1 MSTQLKKSNDVD
13 RNKIPTSGRV
23 INKKRNVEKK
33 IKSSC
38 DEALKK
44 EQNNLPTIF
53 SKRKKLF
60 ITIISISVLLVIAG
74 VVLIIGH
81 FQFGWFMKKT
91 IWF

>member
-1 MSTQLKKSNDVD
+1 MYIIINSKLFFKMSTQLKKSNDVD

-60 ITIISISVLLVIAG
+60 II
-74 VVLIIGH
+74 
-81 FQFGWFMKKT
+81 
-91 IWF
+91 

>member
-44 EQNNLPTIF
+44 EHNNLPTIF

-91 IWF
+91 FWF

>member
-81 FQFGWFMKKT
+81 RKIPLFKS
-91 IWF
+91 